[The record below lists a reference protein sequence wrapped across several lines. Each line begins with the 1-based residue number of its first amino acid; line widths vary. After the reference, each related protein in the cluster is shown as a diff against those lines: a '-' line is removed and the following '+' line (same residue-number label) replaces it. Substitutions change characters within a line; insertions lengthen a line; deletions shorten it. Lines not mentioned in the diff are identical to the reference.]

1 MNLTVQ
7 HNTDISLIP
16 EWVRSLL
23 RWSDN
28 IIPPNSQI
36 SSFMYRLPTT
46 FLYSYLASYGIHLL
60 ALFVQQVEECCGFLA
75 DEVEAAAVVDVFDV
89 VPGDALCPVLLL
101 QGETQ
106 RKWVSKYLKGRWVT
120 QLRQTQH
127 LLRNLEVSIC
137 WLFVT
142 EQLHRN
148 SWRFAFLDAFS
159 WRIKWK
165 GPRFFQH
172 WGIQGDKPALNLTK
186 RHPDYSNKKKSVAS
200 LQYKTN

>member
-1 MNLTVQ
+1 M
-7 HNTDISLIP
+7 
-16 EWVRSLL
+16 
-23 RWSDN
+23 
-28 IIPPNSQI
+28 
-36 SSFMYRLPTT
+36 
-46 FLYSYLASYGIHLL
+46 
-60 ALFVQQVEECCGFLA
+60 EECCGFLA

-120 QLRQTQH
+120 RLRQTQH

-137 WLFVT
+137 WLFVA

-200 LQYKTN
+200 LQYKTNKSKPCVHSTKNLDLWKQLAACWLSVKPQSAGHVYVPPGANGNWGILPMSLQYP